1 MTTLDTPVNPGTTKT
16 RHLSVARRRWLIDYM
31 AWILLVVLVIVG
43 IATKGSLFV
52 SASNLNNIV
61 EQSVIIGVLAIGQ
74 FVVVLTGGIDLS
86 VGAVMALT
94 AMLVGVSM
102 PLGTP
107 MAVAVT
113 LLAGMIVGILSGL
126 AVVRGGLPP
135 FIVTF
140 AMMAICRGLALTV
153 TDGRSVQVLDTPL
166 LSLGF
171 GWQKIVVWLAVIAIV
186 WFLLARTR
194 TGVHV
199 YSVGGNLEAAR
210 VSGINTRR
218 VIVLVY
224 VISGL
229 CGAVAG
235 VLSFARNGG
244 VAVPTSGQ
252 GYEMQTIA
260 AVVLGGVNLM
270 GGEGRFA
277 GAIAGVIFVV
287 MLRNILDLSNA
298 DAFWSFCVIGVVLWI
313 AVMVRGTLERTR

>member
-1 MTTLDTPVNPGTTKT
+1 MTTADTPVRVRARNAL
-16 RHLSVARRRWLIDYM
+16 HLSAANKRWLIDYM
-31 AWILLVVLVIVG
+31 AWILLLLLVVVG
-43 IATKGSLFV
+43 IVAKGSLFV
-52 SASNLNNIV
+52 SGPNLNNIV
-61 EQSVIIGVLAIGQ
+61 EQSVIIGLLAIGQ

-86 VGAVMALT
+86 VGSLMALT
-94 AMLVGVSM
+94 AMIVGMSM

-107 MAVAVT
+107 AAVGLALLTGTVVGAV
-113 LLAGMIVGILSGL
+113 SGL
-126 AVVRGGLPP
+126 IIVYGGLPP

-153 TDGRSVQVLDTPL
+153 TDGNSVQVLDTPL

-186 WFLLARTR
+186 WYLLAKTR

-199 YSVGGNLEAAR
+199 YAVGGNREAAR
-210 VSGINTRR
+210 VSGIDVRG
-218 VIVLVY
+218 VVVLVY

-229 CGAVAG
+229 CGAIAG
-235 VLSFARNGG
+235 ILSFARNGG

-270 GGEGRFA
+270 GGEGRFT
-277 GAIAGVIFVV
+277 GAVAGVVFVV

-298 DAFWSFCVIGVVLWI
+298 DAFWAFCVIGAVLWV
-313 AVMVRGTLERTR
+313 AVMLRGALERIR

>member
-1 MTTLDTPVNPGTTKT
+1 MVTGAVAPSKVRGMIRISAVNK
-16 RHLSVARRRWLIDYM
+16 RMLIDYM
-31 AWILLVVLVIVG
+31 AWIMLIILAIFG
-43 IATKGSLFV
+43 IASKGSLFA
-52 SASNLNNIV
+52 SGSNLNNIV
-61 EQSVIIGVLAIGQ
+61 EQSVIIGLLAIGQ

-86 VGAVMALT
+86 VGSGMALS
-94 AMLVGVSM
+94 AMIVGMSM

-107 MAVAVT
+107 AA
-113 LLAGMIVGILSGL
+113 LGLAALTGAIIGVLSGL
-126 AVVRGGLPP
+126 IVVYGGLPP

-140 AMMAICRGLALTV
+140 AMMAVARGLALTV
-153 TDGRSVQVLDTPL
+153 TNGESVVAINTPL
-166 LSLGF
+166 LPLGF
-171 GWQKIVVWLAVIAIV
+171 GWYKVLVWAVVIAAV

-210 VSGINTRR
+210 VSGIHTRR

-229 CGAVAG
+229 CAATAG

-252 GYEMQTIA
+252 GYEMETIA

-270 GGEGRFA
+270 GGEGRFT

-298 DAFWSFCVIGVVLWI
+298 DAFWSFCVIGAVLWG
-313 AVMVRGTLERTR
+313 AVILRGALERIR